1 MTFMLI
7 LLIIIGVLILFLVGI
22 YNGLVR
28 GRNNVKNAWAQI
40 EVQLTESYIGQTS
53 TDASGIGEAAGI
65 ISAGAAIGNAVYNA
79 TGVRIRQ
86 LPMTPAVVLAAL
98 NQPQPSMEAL

>member
-1 MTFMLI
+1 MVNSNLDKYKI
-7 LLIIIGVLILFLVGI
+7 AGSYEVPG
-22 YNGLVR
+22 
-28 GRNNVKNAWAQI
+28 I
-40 EVQLTESYIGQTS
+40 EVILTESYIGQSS

-65 ISAGAAIGNAVYNA
+65 ISAGAAIGNAFYNA

-98 NQPQPSMEAL
+98 NQPQPMTEAL